1 MLKLGDIAKRLN
13 LELLGEPELEL
24 EGIAPLATAGATELS
39 FVVKQGHLSEAKATR
54 AAALILRPEWAE
66 NWSGAALLSND
77 PYLSFAQATQL
88 FDDRPVA
95 VVGVHESAVV
105 HETAV
110 LGSAVSVGANAVLEE
125 GVVIGDGA
133 IIGAGVYVGHHTH
146 VGRHTR
152 LYPNSV
158 LYHRVVIGEHCIVH
172 SNATIGADGFGF
184 APSGDG
190 WVKILQLG
198 GVRIGDRVEIGAGCT
213 IDRGA
218 LEDTVIE
225 DNAILDNQVHL
236 AHNVQVGQRTAF
248 AACSG
253 VGGSTVIGADCT
265 FAGMVGISDHI
276 TIADNVH
283 VNGQGRVSKSLE
295 EPGLYASG
303 TPIQPYKDWSK
314 NAVRFEQL
322 ATLARRLTALEKQ
335 LSNTIESEEK
345 GT

>member
-1 MLKLGDIAKRLN
+1 MLTLGDIAKRLN
-13 LELLGEPELEL
+13 LELIGEPDIEL
-24 EGIAPLATAGATELS
+24 EGIAPLATARSTELS
-39 FVVKQGHLSEAKATR
+39 FVVKKVHLLEAKATQ

-66 NWSGAALLSND
+66 SWSGSALLSDD

-88 FDDRPVA
+88 FDNRPVA
-95 VVGVHESAVV
+95 CIGIHESAVV

-110 LGSAVSVGANAVLEE
+110 LGSGVSISANAVLEA

-133 IIGAGVYVGHHTH
+133 IIGAGVYVGHHAK
-146 VGRHTR
+146 VGSYTR
-152 LYPNSV
+152 LYPNTV
-158 LYHRVVIGEHCIVH
+158 LYHQVVIGEHCIVH

-190 WVKILQLG
+190 WIKILQLG

-225 DNAILDNQVHL
+225 DNVILDNQVHL
-236 AHNVQVGQRTAF
+236 AHNVRVGQRTAF

-253 VGGSTVIGADCT
+253 VGGSTVIGEDCT

-335 LSNTIESEEK
+335 LSGITQSEEK